1 MPAAPRVGGRGQ
13 GRRLLLTLFQPQ
25 EPGLFPWETGFPSG
39 EVRGLPGGGGA
50 VGLPDPPSRTRA
62 GGRRGVGGGSG
73 AAVNTHGALEI
84 GPGPTCSVAQGITGL
99 AACGPG
105 AETVFREGL
114 G

>member
-50 VGLPDPPSRTRA
+50 VGLPDPPSRTRQEAAGEWA
-62 GGRRGVGGGSG
+62 GGRGQ
-73 AAVNTHGALEI
+73 
-84 GPGPTCSVAQGITGL
+84 P
-99 AACGPG
+99 
-105 AETVFREGL
+105 
-114 G
+114 